1 MMKFSEWKYLLSVV
15 IWFPVLIFWV
25 IYAARKREAFF
36 KLFSNSQ
43 KDRIFNLNNRK
54 LWTKRILIFTVLSL
68 FTFALARPLMGG
80 EEVNTKSEG
89 IDIAVIFDVSLSM
102 LAEDENGARYKKG
115 KMMLT
120 DVVDSLEG
128 DRVSIIPFAGAA
140 FLQLPLTD
148 DYETVQTVVSVLE
161 PGMIRKQGTALGT
174 AFEMAAETL
183 SSSTQES
190 DKLIVVISDGED
202 PDLDFSGIKKLLTD
216 NNIHVAVLPLGTQE
230 GAPIRIGESYLKDEK
245 GTTVVSK
252 LERDFFEKCY
262 SEFGAVE
269 IKRGT
274 TISSYVKNFKKS
286 VLSEKRVVHIYTER
300 FQIPLLIGIILF
312 ILYQLMS
319 AAKRKEK

>member
-1 MMKFSEWKYLLSVV
+1 MKFNEWRYLLWALV
-15 IWFPVLIFWV
+15 WFPILVFWV
-25 IYAARKREAFF
+25 IYAARKRLEFY
-36 KLFSNSQ
+36 KLFSDSQ
-43 KDRIFNLNNRK
+43 KLKIFNFDNRK
-54 LWTKRILIFTVLSL
+54 MWVKRILIFTVLSL
-68 FTFALARPLMGG
+68 FTLALARPLIGG

-115 KMMLT
+115 KMMLA

-128 DRVSIIPFAGAA
+128 DRVSIIPFAGSA

-183 SSSTQES
+183 TSSGQNS

-202 PDLDFSGIKKLLTD
+202 PDLDFGGVSKLLKD
-216 NNIHVAVLPLGTQE
+216 NSIHVAVLPLGTQE
-230 GAPIRIGESYLKDEK
+230 GAPIRIGESYLKDER
-245 GTTVVSK
+245 GETVVSK
-252 LERDFFEKCY
+252 LEKGFFEKCY
-262 SEFGAVE
+262 KEFSAVE
-269 IKRGT
+269 IERGS
-274 TISSYVKNFKKS
+274 TISSYVKDFKKS
-286 VLSEKRVVHIYTER
+286 VLSEKRVIHIYTER
-300 FQIPLLIGIILF
+300 FQIPLLLGIILF

-319 AAKRKEK
+319 ATTRKER

>member
-1 MMKFSEWKYLLSVV
+1 MKFHDWRYLLSIIVWLPV
-15 IWFPVLIFWV
+15 IVLWI
-25 IYAARKREAFF
+25 IYASKKRAEFNQ
-36 KLFSNSQ
+36 LFSDSQ
-43 KDRIFNLNNRK
+43 KERIINLDNRK
-54 LWTKRILIFTVLSL
+54 LWVKRILIFTVLSF
-68 FTFALARPLMGG
+68 FTLAMARPLLGG

-102 LAEDENGARYKKG
+102 LAEDESGARYKKG

-120 DVVDSLEG
+120 DVVDSLQG

-202 PDLDFSGIKKLLTD
+202 PDLDFGGIKKLLTD
-216 NNIHVAVLPLGTQE
+216 NNIHVAVLPLGTHE

-245 GTTVVSK
+245 GATVVSK
-252 LERDFFEKCY
+252 LERGFFEKCY
-262 SEFGAVE
+262 REFGAVE

-274 TISSYVKNFKKS
+274 TISSYVKGFKKS

-300 FQIPLLIGIILF
+300 FQIPLLIGIILY